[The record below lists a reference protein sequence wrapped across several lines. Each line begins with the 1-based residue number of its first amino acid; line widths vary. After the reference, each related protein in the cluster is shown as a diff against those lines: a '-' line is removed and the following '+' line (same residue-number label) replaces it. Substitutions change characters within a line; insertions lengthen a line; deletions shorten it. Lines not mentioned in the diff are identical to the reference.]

1 MDARRR
7 RWLLLALSLGLL
19 VLVLMPGC
27 KVGYLLRSGYYQA
40 ELMALRTPVDEVRAS
55 GRLDEQQLAKLDLV
69 ADVKAYGREIGL
81 SATDNY
87 ETISIDWER
96 KIWNVSGCD
105 PLRFEPKTWWFPIVG
120 RFPYLGY
127 FKEEHARELERQLQD
142 EGLDVYVRTA
152 GAYSTLGWFKDPIL
166 PGMLA
171 WDDYALADTV
181 LHELAH
187 ATLWVPGSVKFNE
200 SYANFVGEV
209 AATRY
214 LQERRGTH
222 DPTLL
227 DAVQRQHDRV
237 IYRELQHQL
246 YQDLD
251 ALYQDET
258 LTDAQKLARKEVLF
272 GSELRARVE
281 AAPLLQPER
290 YLRAVDS
297 GTWNNAR
304 MIQFKT
310 YNSRA
315 DLFRVVLDDEGGDLL
330 AFIER
335 IGAITE
341 GADDPFEALQS
352 EVERLSGEAASGSLG
367 G

>member
-1 MDARRR
+1 MDARKR
-7 RWLLLALSLGLL
+7 RWLWVALCAGLL

-40 ELMALRTPVDEVRAS
+40 ELMALREPVDEVRAS
-55 GRLDEQQLAKLDLV
+55 GRLDDQQLAKLDLV
-69 ADVKAYGREIGL
+69 ADVKAFGEEIGL
-81 SATDNY
+81 SSTDNY
-87 ETISIDWER
+87 DTISIEWER

-105 PLRFEPKTWWFPIVG
+105 PLRFEAKTWWFPIVG

-127 FKEEHARELERQLQD
+127 FKEEHARELESELRS

-214 LQERRGTH
+214 LQDRRGTH

-237 IYRELQHQL
+237 VYRDLLHQL
-246 YQDLD
+246 YKDLE
-251 ALYQDET
+251 AVYADES
-258 LTDAQKLARKEVLF
+258 LDEAQKLARKEVLF
-272 GSELRARVE
+272 GSELRARVQ
-281 AAPLLQPER
+281 AAPLLQPQR
-290 YLRAVDS
+290 YLKAVEQ

-315 DLFRVVLDDEGGDLL
+315 DLFGVVLEDEGGDLL

-335 IGAITE
+335 IGVVTD
-341 GADDPFEALQS
+341 GAKDPFEAL
-352 EVERLSGEAASGSLG
+352 EAEADRILAD
-367 G
+367 

>member
-1 MDARRR
+1 MDARKR
-7 RWLLLALSLGLL
+7 RWVFASTALGLL
-19 VLVLMPGC
+19 VLLLMPGC
-27 KVGYLLRSGYYQA
+27 KVGYLMRSGYYQA
-40 ELMALRTPVDEVRAS
+40 ELLALREPVDEVRAS
-55 GRLDEQQLAKLDLV
+55 GRLDEEQLAKLDLV
-69 ADVKAYGREIGL
+69 ADVKAYGKEIGL

-96 KIWNVSGCD
+96 QIWNVSGCD
-105 PLRFEPKTWWFPIVG
+105 PLRFEAKTWWFPIVG
-120 RFPYLGY
+120 RFPYLG
-127 FKEEHARELERQLQD
+127 FFEEEHARKLEADLQA

-166 PGMLA
+166 PGMLK

-214 LQERRGTH
+214 LQARRGTH

-237 IYRELQHQL
+237 VYRDLLHEL
-246 YQDLD
+246 YKDLD
-251 ALYQDET
+251 AVYADPS
-258 LTDAQKLARKEVLF
+258 LTEQQKLARKEVLF

-290 YLRAVDS
+290 YLKAVDK

-310 YNSRA
+310 YNSNA
-315 DLFRVVLDDEGGDLL
+315 ELFRVVLEDEGGDLL
-330 AFIER
+330 GFIER
-335 IGAITE
+335 IGEITE
-341 GADDPFEALQS
+341 GEKDPFEALER
-352 EVERLSGEAASGSLG
+352 EVERIRAG
-367 G
+367 